1 MLVYHPGETNLG
13 SHIGRVTVSNKG
25 VVMKSLSQS
34 GYPAEWQTMMQDL
47 KTACALRRVRAS
59 SSHSY
64 YKAPV
69 VRWLQVGRVDVNVDG
84 MELVFSPEE
93 GVTCANRELGQI
105 VVKGCSLGNE
115 GVWVSVSG
123 MISNDAFWLEIH
135 APMVAAARTHA

>member
-1 MLVYHPGETNLG
+1 
-13 SHIGRVTVSNKG
+13 
-25 VVMKSLSQS
+25 MKSLRQS
-34 GYPAEWQTMMQDL
+34 GYPAEWQTLMQDL

-69 VRWLQVGRVDVNVDG
+69 VRWRLVGQVDVNVDG
-84 MELVFSPEE
+84 MELVLSPEE
-93 GVTCANRELGQI
+93 GVTWRDPELGQV

-135 APMVAAARTHA
+135 VPMVATARTHA

>member
-1 MLVYHPGETNLG
+1 MLVYHPGETSLG
-13 SHIGRVTVSNKG
+13 SIGRVTVSNKG

-69 VRWLQVGRVDVNVDG
+69 VRWRLVGQVDVNVDG
-84 MELVFSPEE
+84 MELVLSPEE
-93 GVTCANRELGQI
+93 GVTWRDPELGQV

-135 APMVAAARTHA
+135 VPMVATARTHA

>member
-1 MLVYHPGETNLG
+1 MLVYHPGETSLG
-13 SHIGRVTVSNKG
+13 SIGRVTVSNKG

-47 KTACALRRVRAS
+47 KTACILRRVRAS

-69 VRWLQVGRVDVNVDG
+69 VRWLHVGRVDVNVDG
-84 MELVFSPEE
+84 MELVLSPEE
-93 GVTCANRELGQI
+93 GVTCANRELGQV

-135 APMVAAARTHA
+135 VPMVAAARAHA

>member
-13 SHIGRVTVSNKG
+13 SIGRVTVSNKG

-34 GYPAEWQTMMQDL
+34 SYPAEWQTMMQDL
-47 KTACALRRVRAS
+47 KTACILRRVRAS

-69 VRWLQVGRVDVNVDG
+69 VRWGWMRVDVNVDG
-84 MELVFSPEE
+84 MELVLSPEE
-93 GVTCANRELGQI
+93 GVSCVNRELGQV

-123 MISNDAFWLEIH
+123 LISNDAFWLEIH
-135 APMVAAARTHA
+135 VPMVATARTHA